1 MGILGWKWHKMK
13 FLKQIKIAIV
23 LILGSVGLLLTSH
36 VVQAAK
42 QTGNFLIYPEL
53 PKDNIGGYQTG
64 YYNLKNRPHQTQT
77 VRVKLIN
84 LEAHDVKVTAKVA
97 DAVTTNQG
105 SVDYSGVHQA
115 DPRWLKNPGSQ
126 YIEVPKTTV
135 LKPHETKWLTAQVKM
150 PAQFTGRKA
159 SALVLSSQDIKASQ
173 KSGVRNHYVYA
184 VGLTLN
190 GRALKTKQVQ
200 KLQVQKVRTR
210 MVDRKAAITTTLV
223 NPDPQY
229 VKKAHLKIELVNQR
243 WRFYRYRLDRK
254 AVELAPNSQMAADLY
269 LGGRRLVPGIYQ
281 MRMTV
286 KSQQYQQTVT
296 KTVKITK
303 TAAYLINTQNAAWQ
317 KRKYWLIAGGVT
329 SGLLIIGLVTIV
341 VTRRRRLLR

>member
-1 MGILGWKWHKMK
+1 MK
-13 FLKQIKIAIV
+13 FLKQVKIAIV

-53 PKDNIGGYQTG
+53 PKDNLGGYQSG

-84 LEAHDVKVTAKVA
+84 LEAHDVKVTAKAA

-105 SVDYSGVHQA
+105 HVDYSGTHQA
-115 DPRWLKNPGSQ
+115 DPQWLKNPGSQ
-126 YIEVPKTTV
+126 YIKMPKSTV

-150 PAQFTGRKA
+150 PAQFSGRKA
-159 SALVLSSQDIKASQ
+159 SALVLSSQDSKANQ
-173 KSGVRNHYVYA
+173 KNGIRNRYVYA

-190 GRALKTKQVQ
+190 GRALKNSQVQ
-200 KLQVQKVRTR
+200 KLKVQKVKTR
-210 MVDRKAAITTTLV
+210 IIDHKAAITTTIV

-229 VKKAHLKIELVNQR
+229 LKHAHLKVELINQR
-243 WRFYRYRLDRK
+243 WHFYRYRLDHKR
-254 AVELAPNSQMAADLY
+254 VELAPSSKMAADLY

-281 MRMTV
+281 LRMTV
-286 KSQQYQQTVT
+286 KAQQYQQTVT

-317 KRKYWLIAGGVT
+317 KRKCWLIAGGIT
-329 SGLLIIGLVTIV
+329 SGLVIIGLVMIV
-341 VTRRRRLLR
+341 IIRRRRSLRQ